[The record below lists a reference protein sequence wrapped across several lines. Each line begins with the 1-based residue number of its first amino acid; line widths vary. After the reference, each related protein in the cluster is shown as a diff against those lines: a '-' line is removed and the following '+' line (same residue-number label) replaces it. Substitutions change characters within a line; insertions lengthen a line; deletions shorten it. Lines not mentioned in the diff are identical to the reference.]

1 MKVTEFINVLRLY
14 QIDVLLLELI
24 ARLLDALIKKMM
36 RVGNYLQCEIE
47 RLKEK
52 TANK

>member
-36 RVGNYLQCEIE
+36 RVENYLQCEIE

-52 TANK
+52 NANK